1 MSKIV
6 DNEWQM
12 FLSQMENPDL
22 LFHNDFL
29 KETVQDDLSC
39 KGEEE
44 EEEKEEEAPT
54 FQRTECEELYIST
67 QTQIFFLNQTDVD
80 VDKIFW
86 NTIVIP
92 YGTPENGVV
101 KKQMRMVFKE
111 KTEFETYQ
119 ERIKQV
125 PYFTEKVIKQIDN
138 PNARKIKFKDV
149 RKITIGI
156 SKKDIMNCHGK
167 NKSAFINCFA
177 MIMRVKHKNRFH
189 EIHVKVFNT
198 GKMAIPGIVDDD
210 LLESTKTLLLNML
223 QPNFTT
229 PLALISANDSPLV
242 KRLIK
247 NQPNTVDPVVTSTVS
262 GLPKKVKSHFEYVK
276 AKCNVLI
283 NSNFNCGYYIQQEK
297 IKAILRDK
305 YKLNPTYDPSMYPGV
320 KCKFYYNNEL
330 EADPKVQNGRL
341 CGKDQFV
348 TMSELDELT
357 HDKYTKVSF
366 MIFRTGNCLIVGNC
380 SKPILMFVFDF
391 VKGMLMSEYEE
402 VRAIHDT
409 PVIKLKKNKP
419 RKRNVTFTPSYFD
432 ILRRPK

>member
-1 MSKIV
+1 MSKVV

-22 LFHNDFL
+22 FL
-29 KETVQDDLSC
+29 LEGIK
-39 KGEEE
+39 EEE
-44 EEEKEEEAPT
+44 ESKTIPSPS

-86 NTIVIP
+86 NTTIIP

-111 KTEFETYQ
+111 KPEFEIYQ
-119 ERIKQV
+119 ERIKNV
-125 PYFTEKVIKQIDN
+125 PYYTEKVIKQIDN

-210 LLESTKTLLLNML
+210 LLESTKILLLNIL
-223 QPNFTT
+223 QPNFST

-247 NQPNTVDPVVTSTVS
+247 NQPIDSVAVSAVS
-262 GLPKKVKSHFEYVK
+262 GLPKKIKSHFEYVK

-330 EADPKVQNGRL
+330 EADPEVQNGRL

-357 HDKYTKVSF
+357 HEKYTKVSF

-391 VKGMLMSEYEE
+391 VKGMLMREYEE
-402 VRAIHDT
+402 VRAVHDI
-409 PVIKLKKNKP
+409 PVVKLKKNKP

-432 ILRRPK
+432 HLRSHI